1 MKLPSFHEKL
11 ILHTTMKTFLTL
23 LFTIGSIITLS
34 SCATPYQ
41 MATSD
46 SDLGFHSMPID
57 SITYSVWY
65 TANGN
70 TSFVDIN
77 RYEIYGA
84 AGLTLQKGYDHFIIM
99 GTLNNLPTIRM
110 YRSTPDDDTFET
122 AYDARAIVTTM
133 APNIQ
138 R

>member
-1 MKLPSFHEKL
+1 
-11 ILHTTMKTFLTL
+11 MKTFLTL
-23 LFTIGSIITLS
+23 LFTIGSIVTLS

-70 TSFVDIN
+70 TPYIDMN

-84 AGLTLQKGYDHFIIM
+84 AELTLLKGYDHFIIM

-110 YRSTPDDDTFET
+110 YRSTPEDDTFET
-122 AYDARAIVTTM
+122 AYDAKAIIATM
-133 APNIQ
+133 APNI
-138 R
+138 RK

>member
-1 MKLPSFHEKL
+1 MN
-11 ILHTTMKTFLTL
+11 TFLAL
-23 LFTIGSIITLS
+23 FFTIGSIVTLS

-41 MATSD
+41 IATTD
-46 SDLGFHSMPID
+46 YDVGFHSIQID
-57 SITYSVWY
+57 SITYSVWF
-65 TANGN
+65 TTNGS
-70 TSFVDIN
+70 TSSIDLN

-84 AGLTLQKGYDHFIIM
+84 AELTLQKGYDHFIIM

-110 YRSTPDDDTFET
+110 YRSTPEDNTFET

-138 R
+138 K